1 MHWWCKEYPV
11 SDAAQEAQV
20 DEETAIQIYQYLEIF
35 VYSWRLLHHDAP
47 LMLGGSGT
55 IVQIDESLFRHKCK
69 VRETPCLCTVSYH
82 GTSDR

>member
-1 MHWWCKEYPV
+1 M

-20 DEETAIQIYQYLEIF
+20 DEKTAIQIYQYFRDIC
-35 VYSWRLLHHDAP
+35 SWRLLHHDAP
-47 LMLGGSGT
+47 LILRGSGT

-82 GTSDR
+82 DHGTSDR

>member
-1 MHWWCKEYPV
+1 M

-20 DEETAIQIYQYLEIF
+20 DEKTAIQIYQYFRDIC
-35 VYSWRLLHHDAP
+35 SWRLLHHDAP

-69 VRETPCLCTVSYH
+69 VRETPCL
-82 GTSDR
+82 